1 MQAVIKELNTPLFE
15 GIAPDD
21 RLGMLGCTG
30 YHFGSFSKGDIV
42 HFENENINHV
52 GIVIS
57 GAVDMIKEDIWGNKT
72 MLLRARKNEVFGET
86 FACGTDNLSI
96 VTFQVSEDAHI
107 LFMPFGRM
115 MCRCTNACPFHQRL
129 IENMVRLIARKN
141 RELMRKVEV
150 VSKKTLRE
158 KILAYLSIQSQSQG
172 SRRFEIPLGRVEW
185 AEYLNADR
193 SALTRELAK
202 MQEEGIIDYKKNF
215 FEIL

>member
-72 MLLRARKNEVFGET
+72 MLVRMKKEELFGET
-86 FACGTDNLSI
+86 FSCG
-96 VTFQVSEDAHI
+96 
-107 LFMPFGRM
+107 
-115 MCRCTNACPFHQRL
+115 
-129 IENMVRLIARKN
+129 
-141 RELMRKVEV
+141 VEQSSV
-150 VSKKTLRE
+150 VSFCASSNT
-158 KILAYLSIQSQSQG
+158 
-172 SRRFEIPLGRVEW
+172 P
-185 AEYLNADR
+185 
-193 SALTRELAK
+193 
-202 MQEEGIIDYKKNF
+202 
-215 FEIL
+215 

>member
-1 MQAVIKELNTPLFE
+1 M
-15 GIAPDD
+15 
-21 RLGMLGCTG
+21 
-30 YHFGSFSKGDIV
+30 
-42 HFENENINHV
+42 
-52 GIVIS
+52 
-57 GAVDMIKEDIWGNKT
+57 
-72 MLLRARKNEVFGET
+72 T
-86 FACGTDNLSI
+86 FAAAQDCR
-96 VTFQVSEDAHI
+96 I
-107 LFMPFGRM
+107 LFLSF
-115 MCRCTNACPFHQRL
+115 CRVMHTCTHACQFHQRL

-172 SRRFEIPLGRVEW
+172 NRRFELPLGRVEW

-202 MQEEGIIDYKKNF
+202 MQEEGIIHYHKNF